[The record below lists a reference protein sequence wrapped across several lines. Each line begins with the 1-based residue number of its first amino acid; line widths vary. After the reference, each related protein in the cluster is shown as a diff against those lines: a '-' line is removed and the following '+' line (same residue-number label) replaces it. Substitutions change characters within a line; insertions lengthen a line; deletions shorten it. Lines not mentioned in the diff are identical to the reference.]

1 MNMQI
6 IYVFLVLSIDILL
19 IGTIFMINLLIREFR
34 RKNDIEQ
41 LQMNLDFRID
51 DSDLS
56 LIDHL
61 IEESFNRYC
70 FLNYDKAN
78 KEYINSQ
85 IQEEMMQ
92 ETLRMT
98 LQRISPIYLNKLG
111 FIYNKEYIEDIIFE
125 KIQVVVIDYCVEVN
139 GGLSE

>member
-1 MNMQI
+1 
-6 IYVFLVLSIDILL
+6 
-19 IGTIFMINLLIREFR
+19 MINLLIREFR

-78 KEYINSQ
+78 KEYITSQ

-139 GGLSE
+139 GGLNE

>member
-1 MNMQI
+1 MNMQM

-78 KEYINSQ
+78 KEYITSQ

-139 GGLSE
+139 GGLNE

>member
-70 FLNYDKAN
+70 FLNYD
-78 KEYINSQ
+78 
-85 IQEEMMQ
+85 
-92 ETLRMT
+92 
-98 LQRISPIYLNKLG
+98 
-111 FIYNKEYIEDIIFE
+111 
-125 KIQVVVIDYCVEVN
+125 
-139 GGLSE
+139 

>member
-1 MNMQI
+1 MNMAI
-6 IYVFLVLSIDILL
+6 IYIFLALSIDALL
-19 IGTIFMINLLIREFR
+19 ICIMININSLLKEYR
-34 RKNDIEQ
+34 RKNDLEQ
-41 LQMNLDFRID
+41 LQMNLNFKID
-51 DSDLS
+51 DSDLT
-56 LIDHL
+56 LIDRL
-61 IEESFNRYC
+61 VEESFNRYC

-85 IQEEMMQ
+85 VQQEMMQ

-111 FIYNKEYIEDIIFE
+111 FIYNKDYIEDIIFD

>member
-78 KEYINSQ
+78 KEYITSQ

-111 FIYNKEYIEDIIFE
+111 FIYNKEYIEDIIFG

>member
-78 KEYINSQ
+78 KEYITSQ

>member
-19 IGTIFMINLLIREFR
+19 ISTIFMINLLIREFR

-78 KEYINSQ
+78 KEYITSQ

>member
-19 IGTIFMINLLIREFR
+19 IGTIFMINLLIRESR

-78 KEYINSQ
+78 KEYITSQ

-139 GGLSE
+139 GGLNE

>member
-51 DSDLS
+51 DSDLL

-78 KEYINSQ
+78 KEYITSQ

>member
-78 KEYINSQ
+78 KEYITSQ

-98 LQRISPIYLNKLG
+98 LQRISPMYLNKLG

>member
-41 LQMNLDFRID
+41 LQMNLDFKID

-78 KEYINSQ
+78 KEYITSQ

>member
-78 KEYINSQ
+78 KEYITSQ

-125 KIQVVVIDYCVEVN
+125 KIQVIVIDYCVEVN
-139 GGLSE
+139 GGLNE

>member
-78 KEYINSQ
+78 KEYITSQ

-139 GGLSE
+139 GGLNE

>member
-78 KEYINSQ
+78 KEYITSQ

-111 FIYNKEYIEDIIFE
+111 FIYNKDYIEDIIFD

>member
-78 KEYINSQ
+78 KEYITSQ

-125 KIQVVVIDYCVEVN
+125 KIQVVVIDYCVEIN
-139 GGLSE
+139 GGLNE

>member
-41 LQMNLDFRID
+41 LQMNLDFRVD

-78 KEYINSQ
+78 KEYITSQ

-139 GGLSE
+139 GGLNE